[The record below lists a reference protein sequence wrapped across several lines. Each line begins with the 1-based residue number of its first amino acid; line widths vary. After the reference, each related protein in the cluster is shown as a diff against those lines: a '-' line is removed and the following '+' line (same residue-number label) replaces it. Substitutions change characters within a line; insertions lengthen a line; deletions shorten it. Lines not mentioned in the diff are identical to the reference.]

1 MNLVDRVKNILIT
14 PKTEWEVIKNE
25 QSTTA
30 DLFTKYVMI
39 LALIPVVATFIGQSL
54 IGMSL
59 GPFGS
64 YKIPVTNGLIYAVVY
79 YILSIAGVYLIGFII
94 DALAPSFGS
103 TKNMESSL
111 KVAVYSYTAAWL
123 AGIFSVIPVL
133 GILGILGLYSLYLM
147 YLGLEIV
154 KDTPKDKLVGYLIVV
169 IIIAI
174 VVYFVIGMI
183 VAAIALPSFGSLDS
197 LKGLDFGNWGWK
209 DN

>member
-25 QSTTA
+25 QSSTT

-197 LKGLDFGNWGWK
+197 LKGLDFGN
-209 DN
+209 

>member
-25 QSTTA
+25 QTTTA

-39 LALIPVVATFIGQSL
+39 LALIPVLATFIGQSL
-54 IGMSL
+54 IGISL

-64 YKIPVTNGLIYAVVY
+64 YKIPVSNGLIYAVVY
-79 YILSIAGVYLIGFII
+79 YILSIVGVYLVAFII

-103 TKNMESSL
+103 TKNMEASL
-111 KVAVYSYTAAWL
+111 KVAVYSYTAAWI
-123 AGIFSVIPVL
+123 AGIFSIIPIL

-147 YLGLEIV
+147 YLGLKIV
-154 KDTPKDKLVGYLIVV
+154 KDTPQDKLVGYLVVV

-174 VVYFVIGMI
+174 VIYFVIGMI
-183 VAAIALPSFGSLDS
+183 VAAIALPSFGDLDS
-197 LKGLDFGNWGWK
+197 LKGLDFGN
-209 DN
+209 